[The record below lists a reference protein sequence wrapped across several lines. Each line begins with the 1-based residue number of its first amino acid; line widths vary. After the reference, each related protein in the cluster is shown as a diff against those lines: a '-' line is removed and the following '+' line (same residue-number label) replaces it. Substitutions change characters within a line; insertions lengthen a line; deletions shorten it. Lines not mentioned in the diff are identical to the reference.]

1 MEMEL
6 YFKLKILIFI
16 HILTCTNLLSSFIL
30 HLYLQQIGERS
41 GPEQSEIISELS
53 QNNIFY

>member
-1 MEMEL
+1 MEL